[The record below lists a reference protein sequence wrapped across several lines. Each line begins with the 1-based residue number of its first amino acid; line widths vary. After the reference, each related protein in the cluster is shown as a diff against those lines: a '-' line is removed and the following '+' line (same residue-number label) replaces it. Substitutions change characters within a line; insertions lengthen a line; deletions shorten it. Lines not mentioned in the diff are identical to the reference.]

1 MGDALLMAMSSS
13 GLANIVLEDFMEV
26 VPAYRISSDTIY
38 ELSSSPD
45 LKQEEVEM
53 LAEYAPKP
61 AKRQRQQIKSRPQQ
75 IGFSLYSFLDHS
87 KIY

>member
-38 ELSSSPD
+38 ELSSSPELLIRLECVEFSD
-45 LKQEEVEM
+45 IDRNEPGKEGLLLYRFLEEV
-53 LAEYAPKP
+53 
-61 AKRQRQQIKSRPQQ
+61 
-75 IGFSLYSFLDHS
+75 
-87 KIY
+87 